1 MPNPR
6 ITFRRVEESDLAMLA
21 QWLRRPHVRERW
33 KPPGE
38 ERAIEELRRGYI
50 DNADG
55 TLAYIACEDG
65 VPIGFIQSYVAM
77 GSGDGWWEDVTD
89 PGVRGIDQFLADGAR
104 LGQGLGCRLVRAF
117 AQALLAEPGV
127 TRIQTDPEPANAR
140 AIRCYEKAGFR
151 AVREIVTPDGPALL
165 MWMDKAGPE
174 PGRGIGGEP

>member
-6 ITFRRVEESDLAMLA
+6 ITFRRVEESDLGMLA
-21 QWLRRPHVRERW
+21 QWLRRPHVREWW
-33 KPPGE
+33 KPPEE
-38 ERAIEELRRGYI
+38 ERAVEELRRGYI
-50 DNADG
+50 DDPDG

-104 LGQGLGCRLVRAF
+104 LGQGLGSRMVRAF
-117 AQALLAEPGV
+117 AQRLLAEPGV
-127 TRIQTDPEPANAR
+127 TRIQTDPDPANAR

-165 MWMDKAGPE
+165 MWMDRP
-174 PGRGIGGEP
+174 